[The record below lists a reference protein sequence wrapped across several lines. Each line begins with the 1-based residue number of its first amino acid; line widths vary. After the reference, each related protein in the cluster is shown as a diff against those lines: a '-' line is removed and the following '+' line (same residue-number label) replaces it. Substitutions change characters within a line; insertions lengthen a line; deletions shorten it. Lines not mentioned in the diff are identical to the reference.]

1 MKNHRFTLIELLV
14 VIAIIAILAS
24 MLLPALNRARDRAS
38 LASCLGNCRQI
49 GLGIAQYTNDFSSY
63 LPRPTWSNTNAAK
76 TGNPWSYVILP
87 YVGNNRK
94 IFLCPKDPFSV
105 PSYGMA
111 PLSYLYNCVAD
122 NPTTPQ
128 ARNPAG
134 KKISRIT
141 TTSTTLIAIC
151 RNNNNSGNSWVEY
164 NMARCC
170 DYITTNS
177 YFNETKGTAHSRG
190 TTMTILDGS
199 AKHLTWTKFWGRWNV
214 PYGPKNTTALWNING
229 LN

>member
-1 MKNHRFTLIELLV
+1 MKKYRFTLIELLV

-24 MLLPALNRARDRAS
+24 LLLPALNRARDMANM
-38 LASCLGNCRQI
+38 ASCLGNCRQI
-49 GLGIAQYTNDFSSY
+49 GLGIAQYTNDFNSY
-63 LPRPTWSNTNAAK
+63 LPRATWSDTNAAK
-76 TGNPWSYVILP
+76 TGKSWSYVILP
-87 YVGNNRK
+87 YVGNNTK

-105 PSYGMA
+105 PAYGMA
-111 PLSYLYNCVAD
+111 PLSYLYNCAAD
-122 NPTTPQ
+122 KKTTPLE
-128 ARNPAG
+128 RNPAG
-134 KKISRIT
+134 KKISKIT

-151 RNNNNSGNSWVEY
+151 RNNNPSGSCWVEY

-177 YFNETKGTAHSRG
+177 YFSENKGTAHNHG

-199 AKHLTWTKFWGRWNV
+199 AKHLTWTKFWGYWNV
-214 PYGPKNTTALWNING
+214 PSGPKNTTALWNING